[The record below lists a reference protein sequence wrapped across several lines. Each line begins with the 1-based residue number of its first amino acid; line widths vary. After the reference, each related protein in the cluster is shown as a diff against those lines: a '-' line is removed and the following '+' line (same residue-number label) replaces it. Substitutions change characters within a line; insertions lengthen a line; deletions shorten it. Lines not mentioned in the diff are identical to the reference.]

1 MSLDDMVLRKEIAIT
16 IIERCRHL
24 SPDLSAC
31 DHCIESAKVAWG
43 DQFNS
48 LGDKNDLL
56 KIWL

>member
-1 MSLDDMVLRKEIAIT
+1 MMLRKEIAIT

-48 LGDKNDLL
+48 LGDKDDLL

>member
-1 MSLDDMVLRKEIAIT
+1 MSVDDMMLRKEIAIT

-43 DQFNS
+43 DQYNMFE
-48 LGDKNDLL
+48 DQIDFE
-56 KIWL
+56 